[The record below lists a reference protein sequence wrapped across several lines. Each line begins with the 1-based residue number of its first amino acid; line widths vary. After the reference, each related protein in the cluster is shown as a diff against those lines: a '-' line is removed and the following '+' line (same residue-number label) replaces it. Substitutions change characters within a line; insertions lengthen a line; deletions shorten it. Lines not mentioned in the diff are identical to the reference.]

1 MIELPRNLVFGPVD
15 CGVID
20 GSGRTSEA
28 AETGFAALRG
38 SGPLSHVAV
47 EALAEVYAR
56 NKISRERRQLK
67 KTSSSAAAAGRT
79 ASFSEHPAVAAV
91 AAAAGSGFSA
101 AAAHAPL
108 AETPAVEISPQEA
121 EPADSQVVAAV
132 AGSGGDGTAAAS
144 GALVAGAAADASG
157 DVGGFDVEGLHYAD
171 FELGA

>member
-1 MIELPRNLVFGPVD
+1 MFGPVD

-20 GSGRTSEA
+20 GTGRNSEA

-67 KTSSSAAAAGRT
+67 KTTSAAAGRT
-79 ASFSEHPAVAAV
+79 ASFSEHPTVPAGTAITGSG
-91 AAAAGSGFSA
+91 AAAAA
-101 AAAHAPL
+101 VQAPL
-108 AETPAVEISPQEA
+108 AEAPVVEISPREA
-121 EPADSQVVAAV
+121 ETADAQMLATVAA
-132 AGSGGDGTAAAS
+132 AGGGDGTAAAS
-144 GALVAGAAADASG
+144 GALAGATTDSCG
-157 DVGGFDVEGLHYAD
+157 DVGGFDIEGLHYAD